1 MFSRRQGGLDMEK
14 GKLIPLVVTAFFIVV
29 ISVFSFSLVKSNPS
43 EPVTGKVSADGSENT
58 ESIESTGKGD
68 SAVTNNVENNINGEN
83 AEVNNAIDN
92 NIKNG
97 ENNGVDNNIS
107 NNIEVNVD
115 VKVTNDIG
123 NNLEGNKS
131 DSNTNAEEKEQQNS
145 DKQSNNN
152 QENQN
157 GNKDDKEEAASN
169 DDEIVWGVDSA
180 SLTTSEMLACV
191 RENFGEP
198 KVWGRYLGEKEGVSA
213 GITPEEVELL
223 HSNDIKILP
232 IWNHFN
238 DATGYEN
245 GKSEA
250 EQAVKKA
257 EELGIP
263 EGVAIFADIEPDY
276 PVDSEF
282 IKGWFEVVS
291 SSPYESGIYG
301 IFDGEKELTAAFNEA
316 VKNNGSILEE
326 TYIWTAAPSPGITA
340 QSKAP
345 AYKPDAPKNSVV
357 GGWQY
362 GIDAQSCNIDTNLFS
377 GKILEVLW

>member
-1 MFSRRQGGLDMEK
+1 MEK
-14 GKLIPLVVTAFFIVV
+14 GKLLPLVVTAFFIVV
-29 ISVFSFSLVKSNPS
+29 ISVFSFSLVNSNPS

-58 ESIESTGKGD
+58 ESMESSKNGD

-83 AEVNNAIDN
+83 AEVNNSIDN

-97 ENNGVDNNIS
+97 ENNDVDNNVS
-107 NNIEVNVD
+107 NNIDVKVD

-123 NNLEGNKS
+123 NNVEGNTS
-131 DSNTNAEEKEQQNS
+131 NSNTNAGDKEQQNS
-145 DKQSNNN
+145 DKQEDNNKDN
-152 QENQN
+152 NQN
-157 GNKDDKEEAASN
+157 GNKNNKEEAASN
-169 DDEIVWGVDSA
+169 DDEVVWGVDSA

-198 KVWGRYLGEKEGVSA
+198 KVWGRYLGDKEGVSA

-223 HSNDIKILP
+223 HSNDIQILP

-250 EQAVKKA
+250 EQAIKKA

-263 EGVAIFADIEPDY
+263 EGVAIFADIEPSY

-282 IKGWFEVVS
+282 IKGWHEVMS
-291 SSPYESGIYG
+291 NSPYESGIYG
-301 IFDGEKELTAAFNEA
+301 IFDGEKKLTAAFNEA
-316 VKNNGSILEE
+316 ANNDSSILEN
-326 TYIWTAAPSPGITA
+326 TYIWTAAPNLGITS
-340 QSKAP
+340 QSNAP
-345 AYKPDAPKNSVV
+345 AYKPDAPKNSFV

-377 GKILEVLW
+377 GKVLEVLW